1 MNKRKAYKFGLAA
14 GLQFRERVSTTVRT
28 TEDALAQVLSDSPYS
43 VHLETLNWEVMA
55 LLDFA
60 FTHGIAS
67 AAGTVPGDS
76 QDRSWDGFH
85 AGFRPTAAELQY
97 NFCRAQEYAAALKQE
112 KDRLREYVA
121 GHLEAEIGGRQTA
134 AVGTVFARNIG
145 FEGNASVIAIAAK
158 ICQDAYGLCFV
169 LMSMKNKKVFRQK
182 RKKGRAFEIGLAAG
196 LTFREYVQTMTR
208 TTRDFLSSV
217 PSDNPRPVD
226 LEIIQSELMALLYFA
241 LTYGMASGANDRAV
255 NGFLRD
261 GFLEGF
267 QPAIHEQSICEHRL
281 EGYVAALKQETA
293 PSAPGASIT
302 IGQRQFQAIG
312 AVFAKHIGYEG
323 NALVIFQ
330 AVSMCVNTFD
340 LGFNQTSH

>member
-1 MNKRKAYKFGLAA
+1 MNKRKAYRFGLAA
-14 GLQFRERVSTTVRT
+14 GLQFRERVANTVRT

-60 FTHGIAS
+60 FTHGMAS

-85 AGFRPTAAELQY
+85 AGFRSTSAELQY
-97 NFCRAQEYAAALKQE
+97 NFGRAL
-112 KDRLREYVA
+112 EYVA
-121 GHLEAEIGGRQTA
+121 GHLEAEIGGRQIA
-134 AVGTVFARNIG
+134 AVGAVFARNIG

-158 ICQDAYGLCFV
+158 IYQDAYGLCFV

-182 RKKGRAFEIGLAAG
+182 KKKGRAFEIGLAAG
-196 LTFREYVQTMTR
+196 LTFREYVQTITR
-208 TTRDFLSSV
+208 TTRDFLQPHFRDDV
-217 PSDNPRPVD
+217 VAVD
-226 LEIIQSELMALLYFA
+226 SGTFQSEVMALLHFA

-267 QPAIHEQSICEHRL
+267 QPAIHEQSICEQRL
-281 EGYVAALKQETA
+281 EGYVAALKQETV

-302 IGQRQFQAIG
+302 IGQQQLQAIG
-312 AVFAKHIGYEG
+312 AVFAKHIGYEDD
-323 NALVIFQ
+323 AFVIAH
-330 AVSMCVNTFD
+330 AVSLCVNAFD
-340 LGFNQTSH
+340 LWFNQTSH